1 MSAVREIWFQKIGQN
16 LISYFLT
23 LVSITLLPIPPQS
36 SVQMVSSE
44 LVFELNEGMCLDGVL
59 GEMRAFIP
67 RVQV

>member
-1 MSAVREIWFQKIGQN
+1 M
-16 LISYFLT
+16 FLT
-23 LVSITLLPIPPQS
+23 LVSITPLPIPPQT